1 MAYSDSANIK
11 CAVRFQSI
19 SRRVVEGGRYPSA
32 PPLDIHPPRP
42 PPLEPEAASSNVLNL
57 NIYSEFFHF
66 NPIDNV
72 TICPFYDSFSN
83 SFLDLNLLY
92 NILLLLFIK
101 DVMQG
106 KLFQKCTH
114 LLYCSVLSLGG
125 NVNPRRMS
133 KPDMGSLFHINNQ

>member
-1 MAYSDSANIK
+1 MCK
-11 CAVRFQSI
+11 PVRG
-19 SRRVVEGGRYPSA
+19 VVEGVGRYPCA
-32 PPLDIHPPRP
+32 PPRP

-72 TICPFYDSFSN
+72 TICPFYESFSN

-92 NILLLLFIK
+92 NILLLLFTK

-125 NVNPRRMS
+125 NVNTRRMS
-133 KPDMGSLFHINNQ
+133 KLDMESIFHIKRINEIFWL